1 MYHTGC
7 VDVNM
12 HGVMQHRCVLYQ
24 SAVAGS
30 VRAGLPGFDSRKRQ
44 WDFSRS
50 WSALAHIPRTYLPR
64 SDVGR
69 LYFSD
74 RYNLSVF
81 IEARYVLLIYRV
93 SGRVLGCVMASVLSI
108 APKTRGFEPGRVRW
122 IFKGDKNPQHAFFR
136 RGSKAGCPVS

>member
-1 MYHTGC
+1 MFSKRIVVASSEATYVWNRPIVRLCITGC

-50 WSALAHIPRTYLPR
+50 WECAGSYPTDVSAQ
-64 SDVGR
+64 
-69 LYFSD
+69 
-74 RYNLSVF
+74 
-81 IEARYVLLIYRV
+81 E
-93 SGRVLGCVMASVLSI
+93 
-108 APKTRGFEPGRVRW
+108 
-122 IFKGDKNPQHAFFR
+122 
-136 RGSKAGCPVS
+136 